1 MWDQGGGIVGASG
14 DGEKQ
19 EQAQMLHWRLWRL
32 PADYQ
37 ILVDTNSMGAS
48 YSKTTTINLGD
59 KEFGLRITW
68 ACLPNVALKTIHN
81 LK

>member
-1 MWDQGGGIVGASG
+1 MAMWSYQVVITLLAGPMLLQRMVDQGGGIVGASG

-48 YSKTTTINLGD
+48 Y
-59 KEFGLRITW
+59 
-68 ACLPNVALKTIHN
+68 
-81 LK
+81 